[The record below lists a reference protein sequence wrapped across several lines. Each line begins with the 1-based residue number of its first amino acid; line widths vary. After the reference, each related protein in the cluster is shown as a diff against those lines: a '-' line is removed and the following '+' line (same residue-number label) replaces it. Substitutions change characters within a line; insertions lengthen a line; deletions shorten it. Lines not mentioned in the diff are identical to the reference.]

1 MKKLYLSLLVA
12 ALGLLDVHAQQ
23 DPHYTQYM
31 YNMSVVNPAYAGSK
45 DAVSTGLLYR
55 QQWQGMEG
63 APKTGTFFAHA
74 PVGNNLGLG
83 LSFIS
88 DKLGPVEENN
98 AYADVSYTLN
108 LGGDHK
114 LAFGM
119 KAGATF
125 HKVGLNSQVSPYLL
139 DADDPAF
146 AQDISNTYFNLG
158 AGMFYYTE
166 KYYVGFS
173 VPNMLKAKHLNY
185 DGRHFGDEVSHYF
198 ATAGYVFD
206 INADF
211 KLKPHVMLKSAF
223 DAPTSFDASLN
234 ALFME
239 RFEIGATYRLDD
251 SFGGMVNFN
260 ITPSLKVGYAY
271 DHVTSDIR
279 KVAKAS
285 HEFILLYDFNLYK
298 KASSSPRFF

>member
-1 MKKLYLSLLVA
+1 MSLLVA

-63 APKTGTFFAHA
+63 APKTGTFFAHS

-223 DAPTSFDASLN
+223 DVPTSFDASLN